1 MGLRILFVQNAQG
14 IGGSENYLLRMLPAM
29 RDRGH
34 EVALAAVHNIRK
46 PGSKAEVDRW
56 LGALRQ
62 EGLTVHY
69 RETAHYLDP
78 SIVWWLRGVFRR
90 GAAKGASYEI
100 MHTHLIYADYW
111 GAMLRVVLDRKVPA
125 VSTVHGY
132 EECIIERHALTPQRV
147 PHNLYW
153 WVLNATRRMLNQTYA
168 CSEGLKS
175 FCAQAGIRGAV
186 EWPVIEHGFDFP
198 QLDPTTAEGHRVAE
212 QQILVVGRL
221 IHRKGMHLAL
231 DAFARLREKLPQ
243 AALVVV
249 GGGPEQPALQ
259 SQAEALGLSE
269 AVHFKGFDA
278 QPFAWMQA
286 SDLLL
291 VPSLA
296 EGLPLVL
303 FEGMHAECP
312 VLAFDTIGCRDMI
325 QHAHTGW
332 LVDAYQTDALAER
345 MRWLLEHPEQAKR
358 TAKRAK
364 AQLCQRNTLSTMTE
378 KTLALYRRILQLE
391 ENRS

>member
-34 EVALAAVHNIRK
+34 EVALAAVHNTRK

-69 RETAHYLDP
+69 RKTTHYLDP
-78 SIVWWLRGVFRR
+78 GIMWWLQRVFRR
-90 GAAKGASYEI
+90 GAANGAAYDI

-111 GAMLRVVLDRKVPA
+111 GGMLRTFLDRNVLV

-132 EECIIERHALTPQRV
+132 EERIIERHALTPQLV

-153 WVLNATRRMLNQTYA
+153 WVLNATRCMLNQTYA

-175 FCAQAGIRGAV
+175 FCAQAGIRGA
-186 EWPVIEHGFDFP
+186 EKWPVIEHGFDFP
-198 QLDPTTAEGHRVAE
+198 DRDPVSADGHRVAK

-221 IHRKGMHLAL
+221 IHRKGVHLAL
-231 DAFARLREKLPQ
+231 EAFARLREKLSQ

-249 GGGPEQPALQ
+249 GGGPEAQALHA
-259 SQAEALGLSE
+259 QAEQLGLTG

-278 QPFAWMQA
+278 HPFAWMKA

-312 VLAFDTIGCRDMI
+312 VVAFDTIGCRDMI
-325 QHAHTGW
+325 QHTQTGW
-332 LVDAYQTDALAER
+332 LVEAYQTDAMAHR
-345 MRWLLEHPEQAKR
+345 MLWLIEHPKEAKSV
-358 TAKRAK
+358 AKRAK
-364 AQLCQRNTLSTMTE
+364 AHLAKRNTLDTMTE
-378 KTLALYRRILQLE
+378 ETLAIYNRILQLKE
-391 ENRS
+391 GGS